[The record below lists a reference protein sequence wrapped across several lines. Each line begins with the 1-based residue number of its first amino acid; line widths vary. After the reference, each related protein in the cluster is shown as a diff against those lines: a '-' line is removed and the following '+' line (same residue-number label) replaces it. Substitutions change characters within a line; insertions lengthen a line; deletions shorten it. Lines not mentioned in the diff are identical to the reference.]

1 MDLVTQRR
9 IAQAGKDIDPAWY
22 RVHRHLSIHVTR
34 GALALGL
41 AADHASLAMMAFGLA
56 GAALLVPA
64 SPVANALGFALLY
77 LAFLLDKVDGE
88 IARLKGTQN
97 ARGIFLDRMH
107 HRLIEPCLFLAV
119 ALHEHLVNGMLLP
132 LLAGFT
138 VVLLANAI
146 EENQHLVPY
155 IVFKRAREGAPLPA
169 GAPPRSA
176 GWAKAAALL
185 RPLKGFR
192 MFIVAL
198 PLAALAYAIEWAS
211 GAPLPTLVLLVSAA
225 GLLVYLAFQCAWYLG
240 GQVDQE
246 ASTVAAV
253 LRAALGLF
261 LIAGAAAG
269 TAQAAG
275 TYYVDGDN
283 PACSNSGP
291 GTLAT
296 PYCTIGAAVAARA
309 GAGTT
314 IHVAPG
320 QYQEQVTIP
329 ASGTAGNPFVL
340 VGDGTFGNPVLVD
353 GGESLSS
360 PALWTLATGTT
371 WLATS
376 VSWNALMVSVDGVRY
391 VPWGGGVDSVPALGF
406 RMVPGTGLY
415 VNTGTSN
422 EAGNPGRHVTTV
434 GRLQYGVLIMNRSWV
449 TIQGLTVRQ
458 SNDRGIQVTNSNHVV
473 LEGNRVEGVQRFGIQ
488 AQGSSDVL
496 LHGNR
501 VTGSGDHGISITLGT
516 TASTIEDNESDHN
529 ARPGQRAANGLILFG
544 APKNVV
550 RRNRFHD
557 NQDSGMHV
565 QAGSDSV
572 VSTRNLS
579 YQNGD
584 HGYDHLAVQA
594 VTHLNDVS
602 WGNAI
607 DGFSFEGNAPG
618 GAVYDC
624 ISTENGRYQLF
635 VDSSSVAGWNSND
648 NILRSVT
655 GEEPIKFDKI
665 EYATV
670 AAFAAAT
677 GNDTRTFQDDPRF
690 AAPGVGD
697 FHLLAGSP
705 AIDAANTGF
714 PGWLASDFEGFPPI
728 DDGATPNSG
737 IGPVSYA
744 DRGAFE
750 HGSGG
755 IVDVPTGPP
764 AVVAHGVA
772 PNPLHGKGV
781 LSFRTARSGPL
792 TVDLYDARGRR
803 VARLLEQDRA
813 PAGAFALP
821 VVRGA
826 LPPGIYLW
834 RVLSADGE
842 RAGKFVVVR

>member
-1 MDLVTQRR
+1 
-9 IAQAGKDIDPAWY
+9 
-22 RVHRHLSIHVTR
+22 
-34 GALALGL
+34 
-41 AADHASLAMMAFGLA
+41 MMAFGLA

-64 SPVANALGFALLY
+64 SPVVNVMGFALLY

-88 IARLKGTQN
+88 IARLRGTQN

-107 HRLIEPCLFLAV
+107 HRLVEPCLFLAV
-119 ALHEHLVNGMLLP
+119 ALHEHLRTGMLLP
-132 LLAGFT
+132 LLAGFA
-138 VVLLANAI
+138 VALLANAI

-155 IVFKRAREGAPLPA
+155 IVFKRAREGAPLSA
-169 GAPPRSA
+169 AAPPRSA
-176 GWAKAAALL
+176 GWARAAAVM

-211 GAPLPTLVLLVSAA
+211 AVPLPTLVLLVSAA
-225 GLLVYLAFQCAWYLG
+225 GLLGYLAFQCAWYVG
-240 GQVDQE
+240 EQVDQE
-246 ASTVAAV
+246 AANVAAV
-253 LRAALGLF
+253 LRAALAALV
-261 LIAGAAAG
+261 IAGAAA
-269 TAQAAG
+269 APADAAG
-275 TYYVDGDN
+275 TYYVDGTN

-320 QYQEQVTIP
+320 QYREQVTIP
-329 ASGTAGNPFVL
+329 VSGTAGEPFVL
-340 VGDGTFGNPVLVD
+340 QGDGTFGNPVLVD

-360 PALWTLATGTT
+360 PELWTLATGTT

-376 VSWNALMVSVDGVRY
+376 VTWTTLMVSVDGDRY
-391 VPWGGGVDSVPALGF
+391 VPWGGSPDSVPVGGF

-415 VNTGTSN
+415 VNTGVAN
-422 EAGNPGRHVTTV
+422 EYGNPGRHVTTV
-434 GRLQYGVLIMNRSWV
+434 GRLQYGVFMNGRAWV
-449 TIQGLTVRQ
+449 TIRGLTVRQ
-458 SNDRGIQVTNSNHVV
+458 SNDRGIQVTNSSHVV
-473 LEGNRVEGVQRFGIQ
+473 LEDNTVEGVQRFGIQ

-496 LHGNR
+496 VHHNR
-501 VTGSGDHGISITLGT
+501 VTRSGDHGISITLGT
-516 TASTIEDNESDHN
+516 TASTVEDNESDHN

-544 APKNVV
+544 SRKNVV
-550 RRNRFHD
+550 RRNRFHH

-579 YQNGD
+579 YANGD
-584 HGYDHLAVQA
+584 HGFDHIAVQGGI
-594 VTHLNDVS
+594 HLGDVS

-607 DGFSFEGNAPG
+607 DGFSFEGIAPNE
-618 GAVYDC
+618 AMYDC
-624 ISTENGRYQLF
+624 ISAENGRYQLF

-648 NILRSVT
+648 NGFWSVT
-655 GEEPIKFDKI
+655 GQEAIKFNKI

-677 GNDTRTFQDDPRF
+677 GNDTRTFQADPRF
-690 AAPGVGD
+690 AAPEVGD
-697 FHLLAGSP
+697 FHLLGDSP

-714 PGWLASDFEGFPPI
+714 DQWLATDFEGFAPI
-728 DDGATPNSG
+728 DHGATPNTG
-737 IGPVSYA
+737 IGPVNYA

-755 IVDVPTGPP
+755 IVDVPEGP
-764 AVVAHGVA
+764 AATIVEGVA
-772 PNPLHGKGV
+772 PNPLQGKGV
-781 LSFRTARSGPL
+781 LSFRLARSGPL

-803 VARLLEQDRA
+803 VSRLYEKDAA
-813 PAGAFALP
+813 PAGAFSLP
-821 VVRGA
+821 IVRGA
-826 LPPGIYLW
+826 LPPGLYLW
-834 RVLSADGE
+834 RALSADGE

>member
-1 MDLVTQRR
+1 
-9 IAQAGKDIDPAWY
+9 
-22 RVHRHLSIHVTR
+22 
-34 GALALGL
+34 
-41 AADHASLAMMAFGLA
+41 MMAFGLA

-64 SPVANALGFALLY
+64 SPVANAFGFGFLY

-107 HRLIEPCLFLAV
+107 HRLVEPCLFLAV
-119 ALHEHLVNGMLLP
+119 ALHEHLLSGMLLP

-176 GWAKAAALL
+176 GWTRAAALL

-198 PLAALAYAIEWAS
+198 PLAALAYAVEWTS
-211 GAPLPTLVLLVSAA
+211 GVPWPTLVLLVSAA

-240 GQVDQE
+240 EQVDQE
-246 ASTVAAV
+246 ASSVAAV
-253 LRAALGLF
+253 LRAALGVLVI
-261 LIAGAAAG
+261 LGATAG

-275 TYYVDGDN
+275 TYYVDGGN
-283 PACSNSGP
+283 PTCSDGGP

-320 QYQEQVTIP
+320 HYQEQVTIP

-340 VGDGTFGNPVLVD
+340 QGDGTFGNPVLVD

-376 VSWNALMVSVDGVRY
+376 VTWNALMVSVDGVRF
-391 VPWGGGVDSVPALGF
+391 VSWGGAPDSVPVGGF

-415 VNTGTSN
+415 VNTGSAN
-422 EAGNPGRHVTTV
+422 EAGNPGRRVTTV
-434 GRLQYGVLIMNRSWV
+434 GRLQYGVLMMNRSWV
-449 TIQGLTVRQ
+449 TIRGLTVLH
-458 SNDRGIQVTNSNHVV
+458 SNDRGIQVTNSSHVV
-473 LEGNRVEGVQRFGIQ
+473 LEGNTVEGVQRFGIQ

-496 LHGNR
+496 VHGNR

-529 ARPGQRAANGLILFG
+529 ARPGQRAANGLILFA

-550 RRNRFHD
+550 RRNRFHH

-579 YQNGD
+579 YANGD
-584 HGYDHLAVQA
+584 HGFDHLAVQGGI
-594 VTHLNDVS
+594 HLGDVA

-607 DGFSFEGNAPG
+607 DGFSFEGVAP
-618 GAVYDC
+618 AEAMYDC
-624 ISTENGRYQLF
+624 ISAENGRYQLF
-635 VDSSSVAGWNSND
+635 VDSSSVAGWSSND
-648 NILRSVT
+648 NIFRSVT
-655 GEEPIKFDKI
+655 GEEPIKFDKV

-677 GNDTRTFQDDPRF
+677 GNDTRTFQGDPLF
-690 AAPGVGD
+690 AAPEVGD
-697 FHLLAGSP
+697 FHVLAGSP

-714 PGWLASDFEGFPPI
+714 SQWLPTDFEGYAPL

-737 IGPVSYA
+737 TGPVQYA

-755 IVDVPTGPP
+755 IVDVPDGPP
-764 AVVAHGVA
+764 SVVIEGVA
-772 PNPLHGKGV
+772 PNPLQGKGV

-813 PAGAFALP
+813 PAGSFALP
-821 VVRGA
+821 VVQGA